1 MEMMKPLRIC
11 LVSYEYPPEGTGGI
25 AAYVY
30 QLAYGLAEAG
40 HDVSVIAGPASGDKQ
55 EIGDESSS
63 LSPPG
68 SSRSV
73 HLYRVDNRRFPLP
86 PPVRRRGGGLWNM
99 LERSWTV
106 DRTIARLERAQGA
119 FDVVEMPNWGS
130 EALFCSLHPR
140 AALVVRLSTPLAQVN
155 QLRKNPSTRLGIRLV
170 YFLEALPARRAD
182 CIIAHSGFIANCCA
196 ELYRIPI
203 TLPVLIPLGIPVPPS
218 PPVKRTTDDQT
229 VTILYVGRL
238 ERRKGVDRLLQAIPQ
253 VICAAPQC
261 KFVIAGAD
269 TGDAPHGGSY
279 QDYFDSF
286 APPAAREATTFL
298 GHVEEGA
305 LSQLYADCDIFVAPS
320 LSESFGLIYL
330 EAMVHAKP
338 VVAFRTGAVSE
349 VVKDNETG
357 ILAELDNVPELAAS
371 LIRLAEDAEMRQKM
385 GRRGYERARAKFSV
399 QRMVEETVACYRKV
413 VASDQR
419 PVKSLATGSEK

>member
-1 MEMMKPLRIC
+1 MKPMRIC
-11 LVSYEYPPEGTGGI
+11 LVSAEYPPEGTGGI

-30 QLAYGLAEAG
+30 RLAQGLAEAG

-55 EIGDESSS
+55 EIGNESIS

-68 SSRSV
+68 SSLPV

-86 PPVRRRGGGLWNM
+86 PPVRRKGGGLWNM

-106 DRTIARLERAQGA
+106 DRTIARLERTEGA
-119 FDVVEMPNWGS
+119 FDVVEMPNWGA
-130 EALFCSLHPR
+130 EGLFYSLHPR
-140 AALVVRLSTPLAQVN
+140 APLIVRLSTPLAQVV

-170 YFLEALPARRAD
+170 YFLEALPARRAA
-182 CIIAHSGFIANCCA
+182 CIIANSRFNAHCCS
-196 ELYRIPI
+196 ELYRLPI
-203 TLPVLIPLGIPVPPS
+203 SKSVLIPHGIPVAPS
-218 PPVKRTTDDQT
+218 PPVKRKADDKA
-229 VTILYVGRL
+229 VTFLYVGRL
-238 ERRKGVDRLLQAIPQ
+238 ERRKGIDLLLQAIPQ
-253 VICAAPQC
+253 VVLNSPHC

-305 LSQLYADCDIFVAPS
+305 LSQLYADCDIFAAPS

-338 VVAFRTGAVSE
+338 VVAFQAGAAPEIVAH
-349 VVKDNETG
+349 NATG
-357 ILAELDNVPELAAS
+357 ILIELGNITELANA
-371 LIRLAEDAEMRQKM
+371 LTRLAGDAEMRQEL

-399 QRMVEETVACYRKV
+399 QRMVEETVACYHRV
-413 VASDQR
+413 RAAS
-419 PVKSLATGSEK
+419 

>member
-1 MEMMKPLRIC
+1 MAHLPGERRI
-11 LVSYEYPPEGTGGI
+11 SARRHRSGI

-55 EIGDESSS
+55 EIGNESSS

-68 SSRSV
+68 SSLPV

-106 DRTIARLERAQGA
+106 DRTIARLERTEGA
-119 FDVVEMPNWGS
+119 FDVVEMPNWGA
-130 EALFCSLHPR
+130 EGLFYSLHPR
-140 AALVVRLSTPLAQVN
+140 APLVVRLSTPLAQVV
-155 QLRKNPSTRLGIRLV
+155 QLRKNPSARLGIRLV
-170 YFLEALPARRAD
+170 YFLEAFPARRAD

-196 ELYRIPI
+196 ELYSIPI

-218 PPVKRTTDDQT
+218 PPVKRIADEKA

-238 ERRKGVDRLLQAIPQ
+238 ERRKGIDRLLQAIPQ
-253 VICAAPQC
+253 VICNAPHC

-269 TGDAPHGGSY
+269 IGDAPQGGSY
-279 QDYFDSF
+279 RDYLASF

-298 GHVEEGA
+298 GHVDEET
-305 LSQLYADCDIFVAPS
+305 LSRLYAECDVFVSPS
-320 LSESFGLIYL
+320 PFESFGLTFV
-330 EAMVHAKP
+330 EAMIHAKP
-338 VVAFRTGAVSE
+338 VVAFRAAAVPE
-349 VVKDNETG
+349 VVAHDETG
-357 ILAELDNVPELAAS
+357 ILVELDNIPALANA
-371 LIRLAEDAEMRQKM
+371 LIGLAESAEMRQEM
-385 GRRGYERARAKFSV
+385 GIRGYERARARFSV
-399 QRMVEETVACYRKV
+399 KRMVEETVACYRKV
-413 VASDQR
+413 VAGA
-419 PVKSLATGSEK
+419 L

>member
-1 MEMMKPLRIC
+1 MMKPLRIC
-11 LVSYEYPPEGTGGI
+11 LVSYEYPPAGIGGI

-55 EIGDESSS
+55 EIGNESSS

-86 PPVRRRGGGLWNM
+86 PPVRRKGGGLWNM

-106 DRTIARLERAQGA
+106 DRTIARLEGTQGA

-130 EALFCSLHPR
+130 EALVYSLHPR
-140 AALVVRLSTPLAQVN
+140 APLVIRLSTPLAEFIR
-155 QLRKNPSTRLGIRLV
+155 LRKHPPPRFGIRLV
-170 YFLEALPARRAD
+170 YFLEALPARRAN
-182 CIIAHSGFIANCCA
+182 CIIANSKFIAHCCA

-203 TLPVLIPLGIPVPPS
+203 TKPVLIPHGIPVPPS

-238 ERRKGVDRLLQAIPQ
+238 ERRKGIDRLLQAIPQ
-253 VICAAPQC
+253 VICNAPHC

-269 TGDAPHGGSY
+269 IGAAPQGGSY
-279 QDYFDSF
+279 RDYFAGF
-286 APPAAREATTFL
+286 ATSVARQATTFL
-298 GHVEEGA
+298 GHVEEGT
-305 LSQLYADCDIFVAPS
+305 LSRLYAECDVFVSPS
-320 LSESFGLIYL
+320 PFESFGLTFV
-330 EAMVHAKP
+330 EAMIHAKP
-338 VVAFRTGAVSE
+338 VVAFRASAVPE
-349 VVKDNETG
+349 VVAHNETG
-357 ILAELDNVPELAAS
+357 ILVELDNIPELANA
-371 LIRLAEDAEMRQKM
+371 LIRLAADDEMRQEM
-385 GRRGYERARAKFSV
+385 GKRGHERARAKFTV
-399 QRMVEETVACYRKV
+399 QRMVEETVSCYRRIIAETKKRYRTV
-413 VASDQR
+413 
-419 PVKSLATGSEK
+419 